1 MTPFVIF
8 GTVSAIFASLFCL
21 LCFFCLIGSIVNSK
35 DPREENGLAVFLL
48 WVVLFAFSVFWV
60 ITAIFLIIA

>member
-1 MTPFVIF
+1 MTPFAIF

-35 DPREENGLAVFLL
+35 DPHEENGLAVFLL